1 MEPLPWPF
9 GSHLAGYKY
18 NTCFSL
24 LFSLLRGGKREGMGL
39 TPKKRP
45 RDRQCGAKRLL
56 ELLTSYVDRIWSW
69 KKSTAVASTAAEQ
82 LPWAFGLHVAGYK
95 YKITTHAFRS
105 SRLDDVID
113 RGAIYRSQN
122 KKEIPKEL
130 PFPKRNTFF
139 PKKTVPKSKK
149 KSSKKKYRSQKK
161 CQKKK
166 RSQKKYRS
174 QKKKRSKKKCRSQ
187 KKKEFPKENRY

>member
-1 MEPLPWPF
+1 
-9 GSHLAGYKY
+9 
-18 NTCFSL
+18 
-24 LFSLLRGGKREGMGL
+24 MGL
-39 TPKKRP
+39 TPKTRP

-69 KKSTAVASTAAEQ
+69 KKSTAVASTTAEQ

-130 PFPKRNTFF
+130 PFPKEKEFAKEIPF
-139 PKKTVPKSKK
+139 PKPKSSQRKK
-149 KSSKKKYRSQKK
+149 DDPER
-161 CQKKK
+161 K
-166 RSQKKYRS
+166 RSQE
-174 QKKKRSKKKCRSQ
+174 KCRSQ
-187 KKKEFPKENRY
+187 KKYLFPKENSSQK